1 MCINIVEFNLDQNQ
15 ILELWHQVNGERYPI
30 NFELIWQNTLQ
41 DMDVL
46 KEASFAAYRND
57 EPSGAVVV
65 KRYVDTE
72 LSLKET
78 AFISILLVKDLDA
91 EVTHILLEY
100 TKKVL
105 KSLGIKKVQLFGEFN
120 NYMTGVPIED
130 SEWIEMLK
138 SEGFIGE
145 CIYCDLY
152 RRYDQS
158 NEKDHMI
165 LDAWLTEMGLK
176 YRTVKRQEL
185 KELYEFLREN
195 FSGRWDFELKRYME
209 NGWTGREY
217 VILYEEHER
226 DLQAKDIIGFCRV
239 NDVDSPSIWYNMNFA
254 DKYENQGGVG
264 PLGVS
269 AKYRGQGLG
278 KVVTDMGIRTLLD
291 RGVTEIVI
299 DWTDLEKFYMK
310 MGYEIVEQFSK
321 MTIYL

>member
-1 MCINIVEFNLDQNQ
+1 
-15 ILELWHQVNGERYPI
+15 
-30 NFELIWQNTLQ
+30 
-41 DMDVL
+41 MDI
-46 KEASFAAYRND
+46 
-57 EPSGAVVV
+57 
-65 KRYVDTE
+65 E

-78 AFISILLVKDLDA
+78 AFISIFLVKDRDA

-130 SEWIEMLK
+130 SQWIEILK

-145 CIYCDLY
+145 RIYCDLY

-165 LDAWLTEMGLK
+165 LDVWLTEMGLK
-176 YRTVKRQEL
+176 YRTVMRQEL
-185 KELYEFLREN
+185 SVLYEFLREN
-195 FSGRWDFELKRYME
+195 FPGRWDFELKRYME
-209 NGWTGREY
+209 NGWSGREY
-217 VILYEEHER
+217 IILYEVHDRE
-226 DLQAKDIIGFCRV
+226 LQVMDIIGFCRV

-254 DKYENQGGVG
+254 NRYENQGGVG

-269 AKYRGQGLG
+269 QKYRGQGLG